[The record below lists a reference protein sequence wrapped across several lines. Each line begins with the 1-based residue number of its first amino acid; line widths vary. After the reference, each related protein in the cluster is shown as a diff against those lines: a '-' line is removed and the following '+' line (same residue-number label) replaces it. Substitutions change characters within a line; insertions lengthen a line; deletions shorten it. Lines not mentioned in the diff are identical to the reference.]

1 MKAVGGHLAASLLSL
16 SYEPCKF
23 RSRPLWLLLRS
34 HRRQLRGPCPRARRP
49 CLLRFFRRFDVYLGA
64 RLMYQVRIFRGAERG
79 WQNCSPRGYKAAC
92 ELQARVKRILPLNP
106 VRLVCLSPELPC
118 FN

>member
-1 MKAVGGHLAASLLSL
+1 MEAVGGHLAAPSL
-16 SYEPCKF
+16 S
-23 RSRPLWLLLRS
+23 
-34 HRRQLRGPCPRARRP
+34 
-49 CLLRFFRRFDVYLGA
+49 
-64 RLMYQVRIFRGAERG
+64 LMYQVKIFRGAERG

>member
-1 MKAVGGHLAASLLSL
+1 MILTSAPNQVALSSL
-16 SYEPCKF
+16 SP
-23 RSRPLWLLLRS
+23 
-34 HRRQLRGPCPRARRP
+34 
-49 CLLRFFRRFDVYLGA
+49 
-64 RLMYQVRIFRGAERG
+64 MYQVRIFRGAERG
-79 WQNCSPRGYKAAC
+79 WQNCSPRSYKAAC